1 MNGFNRYYSN
11 ETSECPCLLKHSRW
25 VPYSDSPDSQFE
37 WICEQFEVYF
47 ILYGMFFPE
56 KSKSKFL

>member
-25 VPYSDSPDSQFE
+25 VSYSDSPDSQFE

-47 ILYGMFFPE
+47 ILYGMFSR
-56 KSKSKFL
+56 KI